1 MSNRMHN
8 VYDERARRPHEAPV
22 LARVRR
28 SAGVHRPWHRG
39 RDASENPGG
48 PIVSWPEGRPST
60 RYTTIEARKG
70 KPS

>member
-39 RDASENPGG
+39 RDAKPRR
-48 PIVSWPEGRPST
+48 PHWLLAGRKT
-60 RYTTIEARKG
+60 EHKVYDH
-70 KPS
+70 